1 MITNLRVDLRLTG
14 DLPVMLHSSRL
25 VMAACRKNGR
35 QREIPGSAF
44 RGVSEGGDTSEI
56 NEITAAAAAA
66 PSEGWIEA
74 RLETPEHGDGGD
86 VEGGC
91 LARAPSSQPEYVNFL
106 SNGHLE
112 NCFAIQT
119 GLN

>member
-1 MITNLRVDLRLTG
+1 
-14 DLPVMLHSSRL
+14 MLHSSRL
-25 VMAACRKNGR
+25 VMAACRKNGQ
-35 QREIPGSAF
+35 QREIPSSAF
-44 RGVSEGGDTSEI
+44 RGISEGGETSEI
-56 NEITAAAAAA
+56 KEITAAAAA
-66 PSEGWIEA
+66 EGWIEA

-86 VEGGC
+86 MTEEDEEGCC

-106 SNGHLE
+106 SNRHLE

>member
-1 MITNLRVDLRLTG
+1 
-14 DLPVMLHSSRL
+14 MLHSSRL
-25 VMAACRKNGR
+25 VMAACRKNGQ
-35 QREIPGSAF
+35 QREIPSSAF
-44 RGVSEGGDTSEI
+44 RGISEGGETSEI
-56 NEITAAAAAA
+56 NEITAAAAA
-66 PSEGWIEA
+66 EGWIEA

-86 VEGGC
+86 VTEDQEEEDEEGCC

-106 SNGHLE
+106 SNRHLE

>member
-1 MITNLRVDLRLTG
+1 
-14 DLPVMLHSSRL
+14 MLHSSRL
-25 VMAACRKNGR
+25 VMAACRKNGQ
-35 QREIPGSAF
+35 QREIPSSAF
-44 RGVSEGGDTSEI
+44 RGISDAGETSEI
-56 NEITAAAAAA
+56 NEITAAAAAK
-66 PSEGWIEA
+66 GWIEA

-86 VEGGC
+86 VTEEDEEGCC

-106 SNGHLE
+106 SNRHLE